1 MRAFGHPVTTCCD
14 MLGVTNRTSVHG
26 LAQCCCTNVARRL
39 QHHATSTKVAWKI
52 GPFSNLILQHPTC
65 RSTQT
70 IATFRRNI
78 PVGAIAIAKP
88 ELQWVARSH
97 LASTG
102 RTKKLCLC
110 LCSPHD
116 RVVVPYWWVYSAS
129 CLQASINTLNFKASG
144 RSLRLFTLKTSYFRK
159 QDPERKLQSSSFTVD
174 VLFTH

>member
-1 MRAFGHPVTTCCD
+1 MFFINYKSSYLQARPGKPSQGFNATYRNIARHNIFRAFGHLVTKCCD
-14 MLGVTNRTSVHG
+14 MLDVTNRTSVHG
-26 LAQCCCTNVARRL
+26 LAQRCCTNVAKWL

-78 PVGAIAIAKP
+78 QVGAIAIARP

-129 CLQASINTLNFKASG
+129 CLQASINTLN
-144 RSLRLFTLKTSYFRK
+144 
-159 QDPERKLQSSSFTVD
+159 
-174 VLFTH
+174 